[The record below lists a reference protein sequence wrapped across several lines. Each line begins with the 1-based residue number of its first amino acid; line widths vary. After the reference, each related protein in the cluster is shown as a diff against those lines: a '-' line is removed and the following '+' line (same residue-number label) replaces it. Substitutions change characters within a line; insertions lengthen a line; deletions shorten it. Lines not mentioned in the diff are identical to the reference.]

1 MSARPIRTDDITTD
15 DHGESDSDFSS
26 RSYASHS
33 DDPPSKQCHDHA
45 DDCDLSDLS
54 PAGDSDDNE
63 SDEGRIQVEGSDE
76 SDGALAARK
85 TMPKKALH
93 RTSRNNEPS
102 PKPATTKTQGSR
114 DGPALRASVEQ
125 KNKKPAR
132 KKTVEN
138 PSSDLCPT
146 GAEDC
151 KALCKRAKSAPTSC
165 TTNAA
170 AEADVVKEKQSHEER
185 QASGAPS
192 RKNTFKRR
200 TLSDKRLIQEFPWA
214 GDRQP
219 KSMEESRQ
227 ISIDMAK
234 LRNI

>member
-76 SDGALAARK
+76 SPMKEVKPHSRWKSLSGGSKHEMDGAVAARK

-114 DGPALRASVEQ
+114 DGPALRASVEE

-138 PSSDLCPT
+138 PSSDLGPT

-151 KALCKRAKSAPTSC
+151 KALCKRAKSAPTIC

-170 AEADVVKEKQSHEER
+170 AGAQSGR
-185 QASGAPS
+185 PRSS
-192 RKNTFKRR
+192 
-200 TLSDKRLIQEFPWA
+200 
-214 GDRQP
+214 
-219 KSMEESRQ
+219 
-227 ISIDMAK
+227 
-234 LRNI
+234 